1 MSDNRHH
8 YTSDDLSLTQ
18 AHSYTLLLQV
28 DANSFNYAVLSGK
41 QLLAWGENYSLDELR
56 DPQQLRDILTANYQQ
71 VIAGLASTGFTLLPQ
86 SLFDSNRIAD
96 VARLLD
102 VSNTE
107 KVNAE
112 ALDSQNVIIYK
123 VDEVLTYAIKDLDN
137 QKATFTDTGWVK
149 AIAAN
154 HPLSNN
160 VYLNIGNDVVSVVN
174 FNNSKLRFYNNF
186 AFKNHEELAYFC
198 ALVTTELEIK
208 PEDAKLII
216 SGDINNSDRYFTF
229 LKDFFGEVEL
239 NNIRLL
245 TLSDKVTPHK
255 ILSLSALS
263 LCASSE
269 EN

>member
-1 MSDNRHH
+1 MSENRHH

-28 DANSFNYAVLSGK
+28 DANSFNYAVLTGK

-56 DPQQLRDILTANYQQ
+56 DPQLLRDILTANYQQ
-71 VIAGLASTGFTLLPQ
+71 VITGLQTTGFTLLPK
-86 SLFDSNRIAD
+86 SLFDKDRIAD

-107 KVNAE
+107 KVNAG
-112 ALDSQNVIIYK
+112 ALDSQNIIIYK
-123 VDEVLTYAIKDLDN
+123 VDEILTYAVKDLDN
-137 QKATFTDTGWVK
+137 QNAVFTDAGWIK
-149 AIAAN
+149 AIAADY
-154 HPLSNN
+154 PLSNN
-160 VYLNIGNDVVSVVN
+160 VYLNIGNDVVSFVN
-174 FNNSKLRFYNNF
+174 FTNSKLRFYNNF
-186 AFKNHEELAYFC
+186 TIKNHEELAYFC

-216 SGDINNSDRYFTF
+216 SGDINNSDRYFTY
-229 LKDFFGEVEL
+229 LKDFFGTVEL

>member
-1 MSDNRHH
+1 MSENRHH

-28 DANSFNYAVLSGK
+28 EANSFNYAVLSGK

-71 VIAGLASTGFTLLPQ
+71 VITGLASTGFTLLPR
-86 SLFDSNRIAD
+86 SLFDKDRIAD
-96 VARLLD
+96 IARLLD

-112 ALDSQNVIIYK
+112 TLDGQNVIIYK
-123 VDEVLTYAIKDLDN
+123 VDEVLSYAVKDLDN
-137 QKATFTDTGWVK
+137 QKTVFTDAGWIK
-149 AIAAN
+149 AITADY
-154 HPLSNN
+154 PLTNN
-160 VYLNIGNDVVSVVN
+160 VYLNIGNDVVSIVN
-174 FNNSKLRFYNNF
+174 FTNNKLRFYNNF
-186 AFKNHEELAYFC
+186 SFKNHEELAYFC

-208 PEDAKLII
+208 PESTKLII
-216 SGDINNSDRYFTF
+216 SGDINNTDRYFTY
-229 LKDFFGEVEL
+229 LKDFFGDVQL

-245 TLSDKVTPHK
+245 TLSDKVAPHK

>member
-1 MSDNRHH
+1 MSENRHH

-71 VIAGLASTGFTLLPQ
+71 VITGLHTTGFTLLPK
-86 SLFDSNRIAD
+86 SLFDNDRIAD
-96 VARLLD
+96 IARLLD

-112 ALDSQNVIIYK
+112 TLDGQNIIIYK
-123 VDEVLTYAIKDLDN
+123 VDEVLTYAVKDLDN
-137 QKATFTDTGWVK
+137 QQAIFTDAGWIK
-149 AIAAN
+149 AIAADY
-154 HPLSNN
+154 PLSNN

-174 FNNSKLRFYNNF
+174 FANSKLRFYNHF
-186 AFKNHEELAYFC
+186 TFKNHEELAYFC

-208 PEDAKLII
+208 PESTKLII
-216 SGDINNSDRYFTF
+216 SGDINNTDRYFTY
-229 LKDFFGEVEL
+229 LKDFFGDVQL

-245 TLSDKVTPHK
+245 TLSDKVAPHK

>member
-1 MSDNRHH
+1 MSENRHH

-28 DANSFNYAVLSGK
+28 DANSFNYAVLTGK

-56 DPQQLRDILTANYQQ
+56 DPQLLRDILTANYQQ

-112 ALDSQNVIIYK
+112 ALDSQNIIIYK
-123 VDEVLTYAIKDLDN
+123 VDEMLTYAIKDLDN
-137 QKATFTDTGWVK
+137 QKAVFTDTGWIK
-149 AIAAN
+149 AIAADS
-154 HPLSNN
+154 PLSNN

-174 FNNSKLRFYNNF
+174 FTNSKLRFYNNF
-186 AFKNHEELAYFC
+186 TVKNHEELAYFC
-198 ALVTTELEIK
+198 ALVTTELGIK

-216 SGDINNSDRYFTF
+216 SGDINNSDRYFTY
-229 LKDFFGEVEL
+229 LKEFFGTVEL

-245 TLSDKVTPHK
+245 TLADKVTPHK

>member
-1 MSDNRHH
+1 MSENRHH

-56 DPQQLRDILTANYQQ
+56 DPQQLRDILTANYKQ
-71 VIAGLASTGFTLLPQ
+71 VITGLHTTGFTLLPE
-86 SLFDSNRIAD
+86 SLFDKDRVAD
-96 VARLLD
+96 IARLLD

-112 ALDSQNVIIYK
+112 ALDGQNMIIYK
-123 VDEVLTYAIKDLDN
+123 VDEVLTYAVKDLDN
-137 QKATFTDTGWVK
+137 QKAIFTDAGWIK
-149 AIAAN
+149 AIAADY
-154 HPLSNN
+154 PLSNN
-160 VYLNIGNDVVSVVN
+160 VYLNIGNDVVSFVN
-174 FNNSKLRFYNNF
+174 FTNSKLRFYNHF
-186 AFKNHEELAYFC
+186 SFKNHEELAYFC
-198 ALVTTELEIK
+198 ALVTTELDIK
-208 PEDAKLII
+208 PENTKLII
-216 SGDINNSDRYFTF
+216 SGDINNTDRYFTY
-229 LKDFFGEVEL
+229 LKDFFGDVQL

-245 TLSDKVTPHK
+245 TLSDKVAPHK

-269 EN
+269 ED